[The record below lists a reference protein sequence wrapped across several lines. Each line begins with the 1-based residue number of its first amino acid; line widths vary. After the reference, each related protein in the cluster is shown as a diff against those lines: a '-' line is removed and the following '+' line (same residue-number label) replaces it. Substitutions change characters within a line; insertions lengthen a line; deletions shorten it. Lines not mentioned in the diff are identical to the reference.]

1 MNYSKFLK
9 NLLKNLQKTTLIE
22 KLFVVF
28 IIIILFLIIFNK
40 FSPIREGFEEEK
52 VFIIKKGK
60 GVYDKF
66 YASVYDDLLYSGI
79 RNDFEFGTIVNRTN
93 PSKKSI
99 ILDIGSGTGNLC
111 NKLYSAGFKVTGID
125 NSQAMIETAQ
135 KNYPN
140 IDFRKE
146 DALDSMIFSPDS
158 FTHISSLYLTL
169 YYMQNKKL
177 FFENCNNWLMPG
189 GYLILHLVD
198 EKGFSPCKSTSKLID
213 YGDLKYKSDYEIFPN
228 DWQNGTTESIFKET
242 FTFKK
247 TGNVRQNEHKL
258 YMASPTTILNIAKS
272 VGLIVLGQFDMS
284 KTGLKNQYL
293 YILQKPN

>member
-1 MNYSKFLK
+1 MNYSRFLK

-52 VFIIKKGK
+52 VFIIKKGP

-198 EKGFSPCKSTSKLID
+198 EKGFSPCNSTSKLID

-272 VGLIVLGQFDMS
+272 VGFIVLGQFDMS